1 MYQGF
6 LNTIIQVMIESEV
19 IQLQFLDLEI
29 NQTPQILIKLK
40 RKIKLVKLKIKLEL
54 KISILSLI
62 FPTKIFKILL
72 MVRILKKMKKHSENF
87 KLVLI

>member
-40 RKIKLVKLKIKLEL
+40 RKIKLVKFKIKLEL
-54 KISILSLI
+54 KISILTLI
-62 FPTKIFKILL
+62 LLTKIFKILL